1 MSAEPI
7 PDVGAI
13 VAEVQREV
21 ERRRAAGAY
30 PTSLLA
36 RLDTVFRPDEGSEPP
51 EASVLIESARPLRST
66 WPLVGGAIVFGERV
80 VRRLLAWYVAPIAAD
95 QTRFNVAILRELRAV
110 ERRLARVETP
120 WGHGPG
126 EPDAEA
132 WARLSQTELV
142 AARVSAAIEVLQRAG
157 RGPVVVVG
165 AGAQYATKLVERWP
179 RARMVDGDPVGW
191 LQAAPRASLGA
202 IVLAGV
208 LDRLSAVEVLRI
220 MPLCAATLEPGGIV
234 MADGPDPSH
243 QPSPGPGAV
252 PDPTLRRRIGIETVR
267 VLAEAAGLT
276 GVASSAVADG
286 EWYVAWATLP

>member
-1 MSAEPI
+1 MSEEPV
-7 PDVGAI
+7 PDVRAI
-13 VAEVQREV
+13 VAELQAEV

-30 PTSLLA
+30 PPSLLTK
-36 RLDTVFRPDEGSEPP
+36 LDREFRPDAGGEPP
-51 EASVLIESARPLRST
+51 EASVLIESARPLRSGR
-66 WPLVGGAIVFGERV
+66 PVVGGAIVFSKKV
-80 VRRLLAWYVAPIAAD
+80 VRRLLAWYVAPIATD
-95 QTRFNVAILRELRAV
+95 QTRFNIAILRDLRAM

-126 EPDAEA
+126 EPDAEE
-132 WARLSQTELV
+132 WAGLSQTELV